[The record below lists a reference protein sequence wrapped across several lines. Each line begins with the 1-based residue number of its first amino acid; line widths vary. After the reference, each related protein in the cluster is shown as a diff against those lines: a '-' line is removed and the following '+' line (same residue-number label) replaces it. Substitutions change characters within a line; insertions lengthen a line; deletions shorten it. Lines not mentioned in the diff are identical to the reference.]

1 MASVPTMKNSMAI
14 QIRIPTTNQH
24 RKKSTRHFRHWSRD
38 PKPSARPSARSVWL
52 VGLGEDDEP
61 GGVAGGFAGEHHV
74 VPGAESLGFLQQHFS
89 TAKQADGYLA
99 VLLVGHF
106 DRRVFAEL

>member
-1 MASVPTMKNSMAI
+1 MLPSRHTSESKKNS
-14 QIRIPTTNQH
+14 
-24 RKKSTRHFRHWSRD
+24 
-38 PKPSARPSARSVWL
+38 VWQALGQAGL

-61 GGVAGGFAGEHHV
+61 GGVTGGFAGEHHV

-99 VLLVGHF
+99 VLLVGHL